1 MARLTIPDEQTFAEF
16 TVVTS
21 TSAFPITFS
30 LFAKADLTVIVD
42 GTALT
47 QSDFTFAGTL
57 LDGGGYD
64 GGTVTLNVAVDD
76 VTVRIERNVAPA
88 RTSNFAPAASTPV
101 GSVDQALN
109 RLTAVQQD
117 IDRRQG
123 DSEVILEAFTDDVA
137 QVAEDAAT
145 VAATLASLTAGTYT
159 QAQLLLGGTT
169 VTDSTPLI
177 SGTQTWNDGAE
188 VFTGYKLNVTDTASA
203 AASKLLDL
211 QVGGASKASISKGGV
226 GDLVGLTIST
236 NATAGLA
243 PLRVGTQGD
252 TSSDAGIAISR
263 NMFDAGVD
271 NGHGFVEK
279 SLFRRTGSLA
289 FAAFDAFTSMQGESY
304 DHWAGFQDRP
314 IYQAGSGVQTM
325 QEMYGLYSSPTIDT
339 GTVVNR
345 YAVYAAAP
353 TLQNSGAITN
363 QYGFYAED
371 LTTGGTN
378 WAFYSAGA
386 TPSYFGGAVTLNG
399 GVTGSI
405 AQALSANT
413 AGHSITGYSLTG
425 SNAQSALSLT
435 GTWNTSGNPSALS
448 IAITNT
454 ASGANSRLIGASVG
468 GSEVFTV
475 DAQGIVRVGSYGA
488 SSVEPGVVISRNMFD
503 SVTTAG
509 HGFVERTYFR
519 RPGTNAFAAFDAYTT
534 MAGQSYDHWAGFQDR
549 PSYQAASGGQT
560 MINMYGY
567 FTLPSIDTGT
577 VTNRYGAY
585 VAAPTLLSGG
595 VITNQYAYYAES
607 LTTGGTNWAFYAAGA
622 TPSYFGG
629 AVTLNGGVTGSIA
642 QALSANTAALTTTG
656 YSLTGSN
663 ASAGISLTGT
673 WNTSGAPA
681 ALNIAITN
689 TASAATSRI
698 IKATVGG
705 SDVFTVS
712 PLGAAYFASKVSIGT
727 TGTNAQVNI
736 EAAPSDTHGLLR
748 LQSASTADNV
758 GITLWARASG
768 AAANARTW
776 QVASN
781 YGGVGNLDFLRSTTS
796 TGNPTTRVASFDKD
810 SNFDVDGTI
819 RAKAY
824 TVATLP
830 TGTAGARA
838 YVTDA
843 NTTLTAG
850 IGTIVAGGGANGV
863 PVYKDS
869 ANWRIG

>member
-1 MARLTIPDEQTFAEF
+1 MAEGKTVPELTAVSLP
-16 TVVTS
+16 VVGTDTLVAYRSPGPLGKALASDLRTYMLATLGTMS
-21 TSAFPITFS
+21 TQNANAVAIT
-30 LFAKADLTVIVD
+30 
-42 GTALT
+42 
-47 QSDFTFAGTL
+47 
-57 LDGGGYD
+57 
-64 GGTVTLNVAVDD
+64 GGTVL
-76 VTVRIERNVAPA
+76 
-88 RTSNFAPAASTPV
+88 
-101 GSVDQALN
+101 GL
-109 RLTAVQQD
+109 
-117 IDRRQG
+117 
-123 DSEVILEAFTDDVA
+123 SEL
-137 QVAEDAAT
+137 
-145 VAATLASLTAGTYT
+145 
-159 QAQLLLGGTT
+159 T
-169 VTDSTPLI
+169 VT
-177 SGTQTWNDGAE
+177 
-188 VFTGYKLNVTDTASA
+188 
-203 AASKLLDL
+203 
-211 QVGGASKASISKGGV
+211 
-226 GDLVGLTIST
+226 T

-243 PLRVGTQGD
+243 PLRVGTQGETATD
-252 TSSDAGIAISR
+252 SGIVISR
-263 NMFDAGVD
+263 NMFDASVD

-345 YAVYAAAP
+345 YAAYAAAP
-353 TLQNSGAITN
+353 TLQSGGAITN
-363 QYGFYAED
+363 QYAFYSEA
-371 LTTGGTN
+371 LTTGTN
-378 WAFYSAGA
+378 NWLIYTPGIMSSQIGNRLIVGQYGA
-386 TPSYFGGAVTLNG
+386 TST
-399 GVTGSI
+399 
-405 AQALSANT
+405 
-413 AGHSITGYSLTG
+413 
-425 SNAQSALSLT
+425 
-435 GTWNTSGNPSALS
+435 
-448 IAITNT
+448 
-454 ASGANSRLIGASVG
+454 
-468 GSEVFTV
+468 
-475 DAQGIVRVGSYGA
+475 D
-488 SSVEPGVVISRNMFD
+488 PGVVISRDMND
-503 SVTTAG
+503 SSTTAG

-534 MAGQSYDHWAGFQDR
+534 MAGQAYDHWAGFQDR
-549 PSYQAASGGQT
+549 PSYQASVAGQT

-585 VAAPTLLSGG
+585 VAAPSLTGG
-595 VITNQYAYYAES
+595 AVVTNQYAYYAEA
-607 LTTGGTNWAFYAAGA
+607 LTGATNNWAFYSAGA
-622 TPSYFGG
+622 TPSQFGG
-629 AVTLNGGVTGSIA
+629 PVTLAGG
-642 QALSANTAALTTTG
+642 ANAVPLTASG

-681 ALNIAITN
+681 ALSIAITN

-712 PLGAAYFASKVSIGT
+712 PAGAAYFASKVSIGT

-819 RAKAY
+819 RTKAY

-843 NTTLTAG
+843 SLSMTLG